1 MPKIMSRLGV
11 AALLAFAAPLNA
23 QDLAAGS
30 WTGSIAPPGMEAIP
44 LQIQVSGAGSGLS
57 VLVSTVLFPGE
68 IPLNDIRL
76 DGSSMTFWWDLGVRV
91 ECTLTRDASGGYAGP
106 CSDGSADGD
115 GQMTMVPP
123 AGQ

>member
-1 MPKIMSRLGV
+1 LF
-11 AALLAFAAPLNA
+11 AFLAAPLDA
-23 QDLAAGS
+23 QDLTAGS
-30 WTGSIAPPGMEAIP
+30 WTGSIAPPGMEPIP
-44 LQIQVSGAGSGLS
+44 LQIAVSGAGSELS

-76 DGSSMTFWWDLGVRV
+76 DGSSMSFWWDLGVRV
-91 ECTLTRDASGGYAGP
+91 ECTLTRDGSGGYAGP

-123 AGQ
+123 SGQ